1 MVIDAHSKWIEVE
14 DMDEATAGAT
24 IQRLR
29 AMFARFGIP
38 ESLVSDNGPC
48 FISKEFKDFL
58 RKNGVMHITS
68 APYHPA
74 SNGLAERAVRIV
86 KEGLRKMKT
95 GAISDKIARLLFQ
108 YRMTPQSVTK
118 LSPAELLLGRCLR
131 GRLNLLHPNLADRVE
146 KAAEKQKEYH
156 DVHAKERKLQTGNKV
171 YVKVYEKGGK
181 WKWKKGEIVK
191 CTGPVS
197 FIVQLEGGIVCRR
210 HLDQLRE
217 LLEEQNE
224 NQWDWAENIN
234 IGPEVMSDQG
244 QENNEQTEGGE
255 STKTVP
261 EEPRVVEAHGN
272 VNVGSEAEGELTDEA
287 GGKLEIQPK
296 KYPSRV
302 RQPPDRYG
310 W

>member
-1 MVIDAHSKWIEVE
+1 
-14 DMDEATAGAT
+14 
-24 IQRLR
+24 
-29 AMFARFGIP
+29 
-38 ESLVSDNGPC
+38 
-48 FISKEFKDFL
+48 
-58 RKNGVMHITS
+58 
-68 APYHPA
+68 
-74 SNGLAERAVRIV
+74 
-86 KEGLRKMKT
+86 MKKGT
-95 GAISDKIARLLFQ
+95 ISDKIARLLFQ
-108 YRMTPQSVTK
+108 YQMTPQSVTK

-156 DVHAKERKLQTGNKV
+156 DVHAKERKLQVGSKV

-217 LLEEQNE
+217 LLEEQNG

-261 EEPRVVEAHGN
+261 EEPRVGEAHGN
-272 VNVGSEAEGELTDEA
+272 VNVGSEATNG
-287 GGKLEIQPK
+287 
-296 KYPSRV
+296 
-302 RQPPDRYG
+302 
-310 W
+310 